1 MAELQINQ
9 VSKMYQKNEG
19 YVLRSVDL
27 TIRSGEMFFLLG
39 PSGCGKSTLLRM
51 IAGLIMPSE
60 GRILLDGKDITDLPP
75 EKRNTP
81 MVFQSYALWPH
92 LDVYENIA
100 FGLKQ
105 LKLSSG
111 KIRDR
116 VERMLKIVQ
125 LQDCIHRKV
134 TSLSGGQQQRIALA
148 RALALDP
155 QVILLDEP
163 LSNLDAK
170 LRDSMRLE
178 IRRICKEQGLTAV
191 YVTHDRKEALSM
203 ADRLAV
209 LHQGN
214 LQQSGTPRELYLHPV
229 NRFTAS
235 FLGDANM
242 LDGEVISED
251 SESVLFRTGIGN
263 LQMQKDQNYDLH
275 SSYAAGSK
283 YTLMFRPE
291 TVIFCSQPSEK
302 NCFKAQIL
310 ENSYLGE
317 SSSRTMQIGGFS
329 FFANEFAAP
338 ERAVGSMENI
348 VIPPE
353 RIVALSC

>member
-9 VSKMYQKNEG
+9 VSKVYQKSEG

-27 TIRSGEMFFLLG
+27 TVRSGEMFFLLG
-39 PSGCGKSTLLRM
+39 PSGCGKSTLLRL

-60 GRILLDGKDITDLPP
+60 GKILLNGRDITNLPP

-92 LDVYENIA
+92 LDVYDNIA

-105 LKLSSG
+105 MKLSSG
-111 KIRDR
+111 EIRDR
-116 VERMLKIVQ
+116 VNRMLKTVQ
-125 LQDCIHRKV
+125 LEDCIHRKI

-155 QVILLDEP
+155 QVLLLDEP

-170 LRDSMRLE
+170 LRDNMRLE
-178 IRRICKEQGLTAV
+178 IRRICKEHGLTAV

-214 LQQSGTPRELYLHPV
+214 LQQCGTPQELYQYPA

-242 LDGEVISED
+242 IDGEVVTAENA
-251 SESVLFRTGIGN
+251 SVLFRTGIGEIV
-263 LQMQKDQNYDLH
+263 MQKNNEHDQNQ
-275 SSYAAGSK
+275 YAAGQK

-291 TVIFCSQPSEK
+291 VVVFGRPSAEK
-302 NCFKAQIL
+302 NVFSAKIL
-310 ENSYLGE
+310 ENSYMGE
-317 SSSRTMQIGGFS
+317 SFSRTLQIGDTRI
-329 FFANEFAAP
+329 FANEFAAP
-338 ERAVGSMENI
+338 ERAAGTLENI
-348 VIPPE
+348 MIPPE